1 MKVVRFNFT
10 CYDDVEFLDYV
21 IKQQD
26 DIKKVYVDFLDSV
39 KYALLD
45 YLKGNECEDE
55 DIIIMDELIE
65 SIDKHMLKKGWM
77 RYEIVKQFNFDAHG
91 DFDLTSQK
99 FTPFSNCKDECVDV
113 CNDLTKVLKDVLKEI
128 KNEKF

>member
-1 MKVVRFNFT
+1 MPEGNLFSIIFIGGGFSISNIRKR
-10 CYDDVEFLDYV
+10 
-21 IKQQD
+21 IKP
-26 DIKKVYVDFLDSV
+26 
-39 KYALLD
+39 
-45 YLKGNECEDE
+45 
-55 DIIIMDELIE
+55 
-65 SIDKHMLKKGWM
+65 KHMLKKGWM